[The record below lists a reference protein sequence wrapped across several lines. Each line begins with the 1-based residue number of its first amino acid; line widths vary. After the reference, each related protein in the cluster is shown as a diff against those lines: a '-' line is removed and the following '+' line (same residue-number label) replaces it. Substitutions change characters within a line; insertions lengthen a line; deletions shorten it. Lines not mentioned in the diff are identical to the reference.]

1 MEHPSLGLLFTAL
14 AGLLILAAFFAGSET
29 ALMSLNRYRLRHRA
43 SEGSRGAR
51 LAEALLQRP
60 DRLIGLILLLSTL
73 VNVAAPIL
81 VGFIALKLGGEFLV
95 AFGAALLAFVLL
107 IFCEVAPKTFGALH
121 PERLAL
127 PAAYI
132 YTPLLFLLYP
142 FVWFTNLLANGV
154 LRMFGV
160 SRQVAATSLS
170 SEELRTVVAE
180 AGAMIPRRHQQMLV
194 SILDLENATVE
205 DIMVPRNEIVGID
218 IDDDWDR
225 IMEQLR
231 QSQHTRLPVYQG
243 EIDRIIGLLHMK
255 QVVHELA
262 RGHLD
267 LDTLTAA
274 AQAREPYFVP
284 SGTTLNTQLLNFQ
297 RNKRRMAFVVD
308 EYGDI
313 QGLVTIED
321 ILEEIV
327 GEFTTDPATMMHKD
341 VHAEADGSFVASASA
356 TIRALNRSMRWN
368 LPTDGPKTLNGL
380 IVEFLETIP
389 EPGTTLKMADYML
402 EVLQTGDN
410 AIKTVRIR
418 PPEANAALKPARR
431 LERLQRLI
439 QARHAAHAHSF
450 RRPLRHIRFGNQRHL
465 ESMFCSLAQP
475 FLAEGHRT
483 NFAGESQFAKHNQRT
498 RHGRVIQATERAAIT
513 IARSPAVSARRTPP
527 TTFANTSCPC
537 SMRPPWRCATA
548 SSMVRRL
555 PSMPTATRRGLALK
569 ASSAS
574 TCTSISSERVP
585 SRITVMTLPGTGS
598 ACRDKK
604 IADGFV
610 TSRRPCSS
618 MANTPISLAAPNRF
632 FTERSTR

>member
-1 MEHPSLGLLFTAL
+1 LFAAL
-14 AGLLILAAFFAGSET
+14 AGLLLLAAFFAGSET
-29 ALMSLNRYRLRHRA
+29 ALMSVNRYRLRHRA
-43 SEGSRGAR
+43 NEGSRGAR
-51 LAEALLQRP
+51 LAEALLARP

-73 VNVAAPIL
+73 VNVVAPIL
-81 VGFIALKLGGEFLV
+81 ASFIALKLGGEFLV
-95 AFGAALLAFVLL
+95 AFGAAGLAFVLL

-132 YTPLLFLLYP
+132 YTPLLFVLYP

-160 SRQVAATSLS
+160 SPPVAANSLS

-194 SILDLENATVE
+194 SILDLERATVE

-218 IDDDWDR
+218 IDDNWDR
-225 IMEQLR
+225 ILEQLR
-231 QSQHTRLPVYQG
+231 QSQHTRLPLYQG
-243 EIDRIIGLLHMK
+243 EIDHIIGLLHMK

-267 LDTLTAA
+267 AEVLTEA
-274 AQAREPYFVP
+274 AQSREPYFVP
-284 SGTTLNTQLLNFQ
+284 SGTPLNTQLLNFQ
-297 RNKRRMAFVVD
+297 RNKRRLAFVVD

-341 VHAEADGSFVASASA
+341 VHAEADGSFVANASA

-389 EPGTTLKMADYML
+389 EPGTTLKMSDYML

-418 PPEANAALKPARR
+418 PPEP
-431 LERLQRLI
+431 
-439 QARHAAHAHSF
+439 
-450 RRPLRHIRFGNQRHL
+450 
-465 ESMFCSLAQP
+465 
-475 FLAEGHRT
+475 
-483 NFAGESQFAKHNQRT
+483 
-498 RHGRVIQATERAAIT
+498 V
-513 IARSPAVSARRTPP
+513 PP
-527 TTFANTSCPC
+527 
-537 SMRPPWRCATA
+537 
-548 SSMVRRL
+548 
-555 PSMPTATRRGLALK
+555 
-569 ASSAS
+569 
-574 TCTSISSERVP
+574 
-585 SRITVMTLPGTGS
+585 
-598 ACRDKK
+598 
-604 IADGFV
+604 
-610 TSRRPCSS
+610 
-618 MANTPISLAAPNRF
+618 
-632 FTERSTR
+632 

>member
-1 MEHPSLGLLFTAL
+1 MQHPSLGLLFAAL

-51 LAEALLQRP
+51 LAEALLKRP

-107 IFCEVAPKTFGALH
+107 IFCEVAPKTYGALH
-121 PERLAL
+121 PESLAL

-142 FVWFTNLLANGV
+142 FVWVTNLFANGV

-160 SRQVAATSLS
+160 SRQVAAHSLS

-180 AGAMIPRRHQQMLV
+180 AGAMIPRQHQQMLV

-218 IDDDWDR
+218 VDDHWDR
-225 IMEQLR
+225 ILEQLR

-267 LDTLTAA
+267 LDTLTVA

-418 PPEANAALKPARR
+418 PPEP
-431 LERLQRLI
+431 
-439 QARHAAHAHSF
+439 
-450 RRPLRHIRFGNQRHL
+450 
-465 ESMFCSLAQP
+465 
-475 FLAEGHRT
+475 
-483 NFAGESQFAKHNQRT
+483 
-498 RHGRVIQATERAAIT
+498 
-513 IARSPAVSARRTPP
+513 TPP
-527 TTFANTSCPC
+527 
-537 SMRPPWRCATA
+537 
-548 SSMVRRL
+548 
-555 PSMPTATRRGLALK
+555 
-569 ASSAS
+569 
-574 TCTSISSERVP
+574 
-585 SRITVMTLPGTGS
+585 
-598 ACRDKK
+598 
-604 IADGFV
+604 
-610 TSRRPCSS
+610 
-618 MANTPISLAAPNRF
+618 
-632 FTERSTR
+632 

>member
-14 AGLLILAAFFAGSET
+14 GVLLVLAAFFAGSET
-29 ALMSLNRYRLRHRA
+29 ALMSMNRYRLRHRA

-51 LAEALLQRP
+51 LAEALLKRP

-127 PAAYI
+127 PASYI
-132 YTPLLFLLYP
+132 YTPLLFVLYP

-180 AGAMIPRRHQQMLV
+180 AGAMIPRQHQQMLV

-218 IDDDWDR
+218 VDDDWDR
-225 IMEQLR
+225 ILEQLR

-262 RGHLD
+262 RGHLE
-267 LDTLTAA
+267 LETLTAA

-389 EPGTTLKMADYML
+389 EPGTTLKMSDYML

-418 PPEANAALKPARR
+418 PPEP
-431 LERLQRLI
+431 
-439 QARHAAHAHSF
+439 
-450 RRPLRHIRFGNQRHL
+450 
-465 ESMFCSLAQP
+465 
-475 FLAEGHRT
+475 
-483 NFAGESQFAKHNQRT
+483 
-498 RHGRVIQATERAAIT
+498 
-513 IARSPAVSARRTPP
+513 TPP
-527 TTFANTSCPC
+527 
-537 SMRPPWRCATA
+537 
-548 SSMVRRL
+548 
-555 PSMPTATRRGLALK
+555 
-569 ASSAS
+569 
-574 TCTSISSERVP
+574 
-585 SRITVMTLPGTGS
+585 
-598 ACRDKK
+598 
-604 IADGFV
+604 
-610 TSRRPCSS
+610 
-618 MANTPISLAAPNRF
+618 
-632 FTERSTR
+632 

>member
-14 AGLLILAAFFAGSET
+14 GGLLILAAFFAGSET

-51 LAEALLQRP
+51 LAEALLARP

-73 VNVAAPIL
+73 VNVATPIL

-160 SRQVAATSLS
+160 SRHVAATSLS

-194 SILDLENATVE
+194 SILDLEDATVE

-267 LDTLTAA
+267 ADNLTAA

-341 VHAEADGSFVASASA
+341 VHAEADGSYVASASA

-389 EPGTTLKMADYML
+389 EPGTTLKMANYML

-418 PPEANAALKPARR
+418 PP
-431 LERLQRLI
+431 
-439 QARHAAHAHSF
+439 
-450 RRPLRHIRFGNQRHL
+450 
-465 ESMFCSLAQP
+465 
-475 FLAEGHRT
+475 
-483 NFAGESQFAKHNQRT
+483 
-498 RHGRVIQATERAAIT
+498 QAT
-513 IARSPAVSARRTPP
+513 PP
-527 TTFANTSCPC
+527 
-537 SMRPPWRCATA
+537 
-548 SSMVRRL
+548 
-555 PSMPTATRRGLALK
+555 
-569 ASSAS
+569 
-574 TCTSISSERVP
+574 
-585 SRITVMTLPGTGS
+585 
-598 ACRDKK
+598 
-604 IADGFV
+604 
-610 TSRRPCSS
+610 
-618 MANTPISLAAPNRF
+618 
-632 FTERSTR
+632 

>member
-1 MEHPSLGLLFTAL
+1 LFAAL

-51 LAEALLQRP
+51 LAEALLKRP

-107 IFCEVAPKTFGALH
+107 IFCEVAPKTYGALH
-121 PERLAL
+121 PESLAL

-142 FVWFTNLLANGV
+142 FVWVTNLFANGV

-160 SRQVAATSLS
+160 SRQVAANSLS

-225 IMEQLR
+225 IIEQLR

-267 LDTLTAA
+267 LETLTVA

-418 PPEANAALKPARR
+418 PPEP
-431 LERLQRLI
+431 
-439 QARHAAHAHSF
+439 
-450 RRPLRHIRFGNQRHL
+450 
-465 ESMFCSLAQP
+465 
-475 FLAEGHRT
+475 
-483 NFAGESQFAKHNQRT
+483 
-498 RHGRVIQATERAAIT
+498 
-513 IARSPAVSARRTPP
+513 TPP
-527 TTFANTSCPC
+527 
-537 SMRPPWRCATA
+537 
-548 SSMVRRL
+548 
-555 PSMPTATRRGLALK
+555 
-569 ASSAS
+569 
-574 TCTSISSERVP
+574 
-585 SRITVMTLPGTGS
+585 
-598 ACRDKK
+598 
-604 IADGFV
+604 
-610 TSRRPCSS
+610 
-618 MANTPISLAAPNRF
+618 
-632 FTERSTR
+632 

>member
-1 MEHPSLGLLFTAL
+1 LFATL

-51 LAEALLQRP
+51 LAEALLARP

-73 VNVAAPIL
+73 VNVVTPIL

-121 PERLAL
+121 PESLAL

-142 FVWFTNLLANGV
+142 FVWVTNLFANGV

-160 SRQVAATSLS
+160 SRQVAANSLS

-180 AGAMIPRRHQQMLV
+180 ASAMIPRRHQQMLV

-225 IMEQLR
+225 IIEQLR

-402 EVLQTGDN
+402 EVLQTGDS

-418 PPEANAALKPARR
+418 PP
-431 LERLQRLI
+431 
-439 QARHAAHAHSF
+439 
-450 RRPLRHIRFGNQRHL
+450 
-465 ESMFCSLAQP
+465 QP
-475 FLAEGHRT
+475 
-483 NFAGESQFAKHNQRT
+483 
-498 RHGRVIQATERAAIT
+498 
-513 IARSPAVSARRTPP
+513 TPP
-527 TTFANTSCPC
+527 
-537 SMRPPWRCATA
+537 
-548 SSMVRRL
+548 
-555 PSMPTATRRGLALK
+555 
-569 ASSAS
+569 
-574 TCTSISSERVP
+574 
-585 SRITVMTLPGTGS
+585 
-598 ACRDKK
+598 
-604 IADGFV
+604 
-610 TSRRPCSS
+610 
-618 MANTPISLAAPNRF
+618 
-632 FTERSTR
+632 

>member
-14 AGLLILAAFFAGSET
+14 GALLILAAFFAGSET
-29 ALMSLNRYRLRHRA
+29 ALMSINRYRLRHRA

-51 LAEALLQRP
+51 LAEALLARP
-60 DRLIGLILLLSTL
+60 DRLIGLILFLSTI
-73 VNVAAPIL
+73 VNVITPIL
-81 VGFIALKLGGEFLV
+81 VGFIALRLGGEFLV
-95 AFGAALLAFVLL
+95 AFGALLLAFVLL

-121 PERLAL
+121 PESLAL

-132 YTPLLFLLYP
+132 YTPLLFVLYP
-142 FVWFTNLLANGV
+142 FVWVTNLFANGV

-160 SRQVAATSLS
+160 SRQVAANSLS

-180 AGAMIPRRHQQMLV
+180 AGAMIPRQHQQMLV

-218 IDDDWDR
+218 VDDDWDR

-262 RGHLD
+262 RGHLE
-267 LDTLTAA
+267 LETLTAA

-327 GEFTTDPATMMHKD
+327 GEFTSDPATMMHKD

-389 EPGTTLKMADYML
+389 EPGTTLKMSDYML

-418 PPEANAALKPARR
+418 PPEP
-431 LERLQRLI
+431 
-439 QARHAAHAHSF
+439 
-450 RRPLRHIRFGNQRHL
+450 
-465 ESMFCSLAQP
+465 
-475 FLAEGHRT
+475 
-483 NFAGESQFAKHNQRT
+483 
-498 RHGRVIQATERAAIT
+498 
-513 IARSPAVSARRTPP
+513 TPP
-527 TTFANTSCPC
+527 
-537 SMRPPWRCATA
+537 
-548 SSMVRRL
+548 
-555 PSMPTATRRGLALK
+555 
-569 ASSAS
+569 
-574 TCTSISSERVP
+574 
-585 SRITVMTLPGTGS
+585 
-598 ACRDKK
+598 
-604 IADGFV
+604 
-610 TSRRPCSS
+610 
-618 MANTPISLAAPNRF
+618 
-632 FTERSTR
+632 

>member
-1 MEHPSLGLLFTAL
+1 LFAAL

-51 LAEALLQRP
+51 LAEALLKRP

-73 VNVAAPIL
+73 VNVTAPIL
-81 VGFIALKLGGEFLV
+81 VGFIALRLGGEFLV

-107 IFCEVAPKTFGALH
+107 IFCEVAPKTYGALH
-121 PERLAL
+121 PESLAL
-127 PAAYI
+127 PASYI

-142 FVWFTNLLANGV
+142 FVWVTNLFANGV

-160 SRQVAATSLS
+160 SRQVAANSLS

-180 AGAMIPRRHQQMLV
+180 AGAMIPRQHQQMLV

-218 IDDDWDR
+218 VDDDWDR
-225 IMEQLR
+225 VLEQLR

-267 LDTLTAA
+267 LETLSAA

-368 LPTDGPKTLNGL
+368 LPMDGPKTLNGL

-418 PPEANAALKPARR
+418 PPEP
-431 LERLQRLI
+431 
-439 QARHAAHAHSF
+439 
-450 RRPLRHIRFGNQRHL
+450 
-465 ESMFCSLAQP
+465 
-475 FLAEGHRT
+475 
-483 NFAGESQFAKHNQRT
+483 
-498 RHGRVIQATERAAIT
+498 
-513 IARSPAVSARRTPP
+513 TPP
-527 TTFANTSCPC
+527 
-537 SMRPPWRCATA
+537 
-548 SSMVRRL
+548 
-555 PSMPTATRRGLALK
+555 
-569 ASSAS
+569 
-574 TCTSISSERVP
+574 
-585 SRITVMTLPGTGS
+585 
-598 ACRDKK
+598 
-604 IADGFV
+604 
-610 TSRRPCSS
+610 
-618 MANTPISLAAPNRF
+618 
-632 FTERSTR
+632 